1 MTFNQNLINQISN
14 RLRSDNPK
22 FKISGAYINGL
33 KCPACGKVDGFAHA
47 DNPMAILCHRNNE
60 CGINT
65 PVKDIYP
72 DLWCDLTKDYPPT
85 PSNPTATA
93 RAYLESRGLNPDLI
107 EFKQGK
113 IYDRDTKKE
122 YQSLV
127 IEQDGVKFE
136 RLIDYSGKDKN
147 RLSKYSG
154 KVYQNKFALMND
166 DEWHVYAEGLDV
178 PSWLKG
184 IDGKVKLF
192 AQQKA
197 VFIVEG
203 IIDALSL
210 ESIGIAAIATYSSD
224 SIPKEWYEQNADKK
238 FILAF
243 DNDAAGIN
251 ATKKTIEFL
260 TELGGRVVINR
271 GIALPPRGKDWN
283 DLLVSNIFSDDSHEN
298 TRLFD
303 KFEWYGLLTTAKSAQ
318 DYYETYRGG
327 YGSDNFFQSTTLI
340 FEFNNWIYK
349 GWTVIKRKD
358 GEDVTEHKV
367 KMIADCSIKLLHSV
381 IDDTQDDK
389 QLMEHYVEIK
399 SNQGKGRIRLDASEL
414 TRLDSFKIALANHRQ
429 LFCGDGNDL
438 TALASYLFKPNP
450 PKIRALNTIGYDKK
464 SNGFYFPKFMYDVDG
479 RRIDANVDKYFTVA
493 NIKPFM
499 DCADTVTSRIDD
511 IDLKQ
516 FIQNLHGAYGNKGL
530 MALGFYVSGLFSD
543 LIFDHYGFFPFLS
556 LYGDPHAGKSFVSKL
571 LNRCL
576 FVDSEGQTMSKANT
590 AKGELRKISQK
601 SSLVC
606 ALLEGRKDAARFDY
620 DSILPLYNRHSL
632 YDRATTSQ
640 DNRVHSL
647 MLKAPISFVW
657 NHECFTLKPAKERVI
672 SLHFADADLNEST
685 GAAWTQLNNYSPEQ
699 LAGVGHYLLKNRKL
713 FENKLIKSCQK
724 SADIL
729 KTNGINVTRIAENH
743 AIALA
748 GIFTLLESLQLES
761 SFDDALVDYTIERAK
776 NKLETAKSESHLAD
790 YFFESIEGLKTTDGV
805 ATNSLNEL
813 VVHLSKVLAYLQQ
826 NNNGFNNKGELIAEL
841 KRHDRFVG
849 IKTTKCFGKACDA
862 YHFRIE

>member
-1 MTFNQNLINQISN
+1 MTFNQNLSEKIRQ
-14 RLRSDNPK
+14 RLQLDNSK
-22 FKISGAYINGL
+22 YRISGAYINGL
-33 KCPACGKVDGFAHA
+33 KCPACGKVDGFAHV

-60 CGINT
+60 CGVNT
-65 PVKDIYP
+65 STKEIYP
-72 DLWCDLTKDYPPT
+72 DLWRDLTKDYPPT
-85 PSNPTATA
+85 PTNPTATA

-107 EFKQGK
+107 EFNQGK
-113 IYDRDTKKE
+113 VYDKATNKE

-127 IEQDGVKFE
+127 IEQDGVTFQ

-147 RLSKYSG
+147 RLNAYKG
-154 KVYQNKFALMND
+154 KVYQSELALNPD
-166 DEWHVYAEGLDV
+166 CE
-178 PSWLKG
+178 K
-184 IDGKVKLF
+184 
-192 AQQKA
+192 
-197 VFIVEG
+197 VFITEG
-203 IIDALSL
+203 IINALSL
-210 ESIGIAAIATYSSD
+210 EQSGYAAIATYSSGA
-224 SIPKEWYEQNADKK
+224 IPKSWYEENQHKH
-238 FILAF
+238 FVLAF
-243 DNDAAGIN
+243 DNDTAGIS
-251 ATKKTIEFL
+251 ATKKTIEYFK
-260 TELGGRVVINR
+260 ELGGFDYSVSL
-271 GIALPPRGKDWN
+271 APRGKDWN
-283 DLLVSNIFSDDSHEN
+283 DLLVGNQLNEKTIEKAYWQG
-298 TRLFD
+298 RLSFAD
-303 KFEWYGLLTTAKSAQ
+303 NAIDYFEI
-318 DYYETYRGG
+318 YRER
-327 YGSDNFFQSTTLI
+327 YDVHQLV
-340 FEFNNWIYK
+340 FEFKNWMFK
-349 GWTVIKRKD
+349 GYLKPVKLD
-358 GEDVTEHKV
+358 GVETFECHV
-367 KMIADCSIKLLHSV
+367 KQLADCAVRLLHSV

-389 QLMEHYVEIK
+389 QQMEHYIEIQSK
-399 SNQGKGRIRLDASEL
+399 QGKGRIRLDATEL
-414 TRLDSFKIALANHRQ
+414 TRLDAFKIALGNHRQ
-429 LFCGDGNDL
+429 LFFGNGDEL

-450 PKIRALNTIGYDKK
+450 PKIRALSTIGYDKK
-464 SNGFYFPKFMYDVDG
+464 SNGFYFPKFMYDADG
-479 RRIDANVDKYFTVA
+479 RRIDANGDKYFTVA

-499 DCADTVTSRIDD
+499 DCSDTVTSRIDD

-543 LIFDHYGFFPFLS
+543 LVFDNYGFFPFLS

-699 LAGVGHYLLKNRKL
+699 LAGVGHYLLTNRKL

-776 NKLETAKSESHLAD
+776 NKLETAKTESHIAD
-790 YFFESIEGLKTTDGV
+790 YFFESIDGLKVDAGV
-805 ATNSLNEL
+805 TTNSSNEL
-813 VVHLSKVLAYLQQ
+813 VIHLSKVLAHLQQ

-849 IKTTKCFGKACDA
+849 IKNTRALGGQKEC
-862 YHFRIE
+862 YHFKLTT